1 MALERKDEIGGLWL
15 QCNLV
20 LTVRAT
26 LVQDNEDSGNETEQK
41 DVIGTPNDCFP
52 LIKYIEKLFRLSRVL
67 LDL

>member
-26 LVQDNEDSGNETEQK
+26 LVQDNEDSGNETKHE
-41 DVIGTPNDCFP
+41 DVTGTPNDCF
-52 LIKYIEKLFRLSRVL
+52 LLVKYIEKTFLGYPEYF
-67 LDL
+67 